1 MQTSPIRQAQHQAV
15 SLRSPQHV
23 VETRHPTY
31 NNSYYEHHYPQQHER
46 PEMRYSNHSAFWRT
60 FGFTLGAS
68 LFAPLYIAPVI
79 YPARSYYSTTWY
91 GGPVAVS
98 VSSWSP
104 YPAYA
109 YRPYYCHTG
118 YIHSGWHYSSAYYGG
133 WRGNW
138 YGGFSYIFNPTPVY
152 SSYYLYDEPQTIVVQ
167 QPAPQVVY
175 VNPPALPAEPPQ
187 ESILETAPFTTQP
200 QPALEPAT
208 TAQTPPADEN
218 TRCFCACK
226 CNGRVPCI
234 CEYACGSEFAYSP
247 ADYTL
252 KGFASYAESLNTEL
266 IWSSYAGLDRA
277 EPEALVAGAA
287 EQ

>member
-1 MQTSPIRQAQHQAV
+1 VVTS
-15 SLRSPQHV
+15 RSATHY
-23 VETRHPTY
+23 PTY
-31 NNSYYEHHYPQQHER
+31 NNTYYSHHYPSHTEQHYR
-46 PEMRYSNHSAFWRT
+46 PVTCYNRSSSFWQA
-60 FGFTLGAS
+60 FGFTIGAS
-68 LFAPLYIAPVI
+68 LLAPLYIAPVI
-79 YPARSYYSTTWY
+79 YPTRSYYGTTWY
-91 GGPVAVS
+91 GSPVVVAVS
-98 VSSWSP
+98 TRAH
-104 YPAYA
+104 YPTYA
-109 YRPYYCHTG
+109 YRPYYCNTG
-118 YIHSGWHYSSAYYGG
+118 YIHDGFHYSSAYYGG

-175 VNPPALPAEPPQ
+175 VNQPAQPVGPPQ

-208 TAQTPPADEN
+208 EAVAEQTPPTDEN
-218 TRCFCACK
+218 THCFCACK

-247 ADYTL
+247 DEYTL
-252 KGFASYAESLNTEL
+252 KGFSSYSESLNKEL

-277 EPEALVAGAA
+277 EPEALVAAGAT